1 MWKRFKRAVRSFF
14 GFFVSGIENPE
25 LILEQNI
32 RDLNDQV
39 PRMNESIAMVRANL
53 TLLEKENQKYTIE
66 VNDLTAK
73 VKASIQA
80 NRDDLAASYATR
92 LQMEKQAL
100 ERNRQQLETAKAAY
114 EKAMNVK
121 KMFMREKEKKTQE
134 AMNAI
139 RDARRAQWQSKVA
152 DAMESFEVAGID
164 ATHDEMLRKVQEKTA
179 VNEARMQMAL
189 ESVDHQA
196 LQIEEDAEKLQAQEL
211 VKQFKM
217 EMGLAT
223 PAPVS
228 ETGEAAEKTIGKKV
242 EVK

>member
-1 MWKRFKRAVRSFF
+1 MWNRLSRALRSFM
-14 GFFVSGIENPE
+14 GFFVSMAENPE

-32 RDLNDQV
+32 RDMNDQV
-39 PRMNESIAMVRANL
+39 PRMNESIAMVKANV
-53 TLLEKENQKYTIE
+53 TLLEKEEGKYKADIANIST
-66 VNDLTAK
+66 K

-92 LQMEKQAL
+92 LQMERQAL

-134 AMNAI
+134 AMSAI

-189 ESVDHQA
+189 ESVDHQT